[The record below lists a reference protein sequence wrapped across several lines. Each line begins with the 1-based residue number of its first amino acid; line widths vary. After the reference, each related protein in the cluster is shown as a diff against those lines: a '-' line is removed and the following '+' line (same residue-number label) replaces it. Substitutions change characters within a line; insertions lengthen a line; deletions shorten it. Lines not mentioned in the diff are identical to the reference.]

1 MSDLPHPLRA
11 TIGGFLFL
19 CLVQP
24 ALGQDSTPL
33 TPSSSPASQPEAKG
47 SSPIPATTLNASP
60 ASASAAPGAAAL
72 SGTTAVP
79 GASAVPLGEDQLLDT
94 RTLVV
99 DLANLTNLEA
109 LIPRLADRRVVFVG
123 EAHDRYEDHLNQL
136 AIIRGLHQRGADLAI
151 GMEMFQ
157 QPFQEALDAYIA
169 GEIDEDEM
177 LRRTD
182 YFERW
187 RFDYRLYRP
196 ILRFARE
203 QGIPVVALNLEREIT
218 TKVGDGG
225 LEALSAEERAR
236 IPAVIDRD
244 DPAYRARVK
253 GVFDLHPRRGKEP
266 SEAKS
271 PPEGKSQGGEKDQAQ
286 NQDQSKTQAQ
296 SQSQA
301 QAQAQTQSQ
310 TQAQAQ
316 PQPHAQSQP
325 QSQDDDQAFER
336 FLSVQLL
343 WDEGMAERAARYLQ
357 DHPGKQMVIL
367 AGSGHLE
374 YGQGI
379 PQRLQRR
386 LPLSAAI
393 VLNGGMRDLD
403 PQAAD
408 FLLYPHR
415 VELAATG
422 RLGVM
427 LDTDARGPGVAVQG
441 FSDNSGAAVAG
452 MKEGDRIVRV
462 GGKGIEV
469 YADIRVALMDS
480 RPGQKLP
487 VEVERGAAGAAERLT
502 LEVELH

>member
-1 MSDLPHPLRA
+1 M
-11 TIGGFLFL
+11 
-19 CLVQP
+19 
-24 ALGQDSTPL
+24 
-33 TPSSSPASQPEAKG
+33 
-47 SSPIPATTLNASP
+47 
-60 ASASAAPGAAAL
+60 
-72 SGTTAVP
+72 
-79 GASAVPLGEDQLLDT
+79 PLGEDQLLDT

-99 DLANLTNLEA
+99 DLANLTNLET

-136 AIIRGLHQRGADLAI
+136 AIIRGMHQRGADLAI

-157 QPFQEALDAYIA
+157 QPFQAALDAYIA

-203 QGIPVVALNLEREIT
+203 QGIPVIALNLEREIT

-236 IPAVIDRD
+236 IPAVIDHD

-253 GVFDLHPRRGKEP
+253 AVFDLHPKRVKEL
-266 SEAKS
+266 SEAKA
-271 PPEGKSQGGEKDQAQ
+271 PPEGKAQGGEKDQAQ
-286 NQDQSKTQAQ
+286 NQA
-296 SQSQA
+296 
-301 QAQAQTQSQ
+301 
-310 TQAQAQ
+310 
-316 PQPHAQSQP
+316 HAQSQP

-357 DHPGKQMVIL
+357 DHPGKRMVIL

-408 FLLYPHR
+408 FLLYPRR

-462 GGKGIEV
+462 GDKGIGV
-469 YADIRVALMDS
+469 YADIRLALMDS

-502 LEVELH
+502 LVVELH

>member
-19 CLVQP
+19 CLAQP
-24 ALGQDSTPL
+24 AFGHDSPSP
-33 TPSSSPASQPEAKG
+33 TPSSV
-47 SSPIPATTLNASP
+47 
-60 ASASAAPGAAAL
+60 PGAA
-72 SGTTAVP
+72 
-79 GASAVPLGEDQLLDT
+79 AVPLGEDQILDT
-94 RTLVV
+94 RTAVV
-99 DLANLTNLEA
+99 DLATLTNLEA

-136 AIIRGLHQRGADLAI
+136 AIIRGLHQQGTALAI

-157 QPFQEALDAYIA
+157 QPFQPALDAYIA

-203 QGIPVVALNLEREIT
+203 KGIPVIALNLEREIT
-218 TKVGDGG
+218 GKVGDGG
-225 LEALSAEERAR
+225 LESLSADERAR
-236 IPAVIDRD
+236 IPAEIDND
-244 DPAYRARVK
+244 DSAYRERVK
-253 GVFDLHPRRGKEP
+253 AVFDLHPKGWQEQAEGDDKD
-266 SEAKS
+266 
-271 PPEGKSQGGEKDQAQ
+271 EGKDEGK
-286 NQDQSKTQAQ
+286 
-296 SQSQA
+296 
-301 QAQAQTQSQ
+301 
-310 TQAQAQ
+310 
-316 PQPHAQSQP
+316 
-325 QSQDDDQAFER
+325 AFER

-357 DHPGKQMVIL
+357 DHPDKRMVIL

-379 PQRLQRR
+379 PKRLLRR
-386 LPLSAAI
+386 LPLSSAI

-408 FLLYPHR
+408 YLLFPRR

-427 LDTDARGPGVAVQG
+427 LDTEAKGPGVAVQG
-441 FSDNSGAAVAG
+441 FSDNSGAAAAG
-452 MKEGDRIVRV
+452 MKEGDRILRV
-462 GGKGIEV
+462 GDKDIGV
-469 YADIRVALMDS
+469 YADIRLALIDS

-487 VEVERGAAGAAERLT
+487 VEVERGAADAGERLT

>member
-1 MSDLPHPLRA
+1 M
-11 TIGGFLFL
+11 
-19 CLVQP
+19 
-24 ALGQDSTPL
+24 
-33 TPSSSPASQPEAKG
+33 
-47 SSPIPATTLNASP
+47 
-60 ASASAAPGAAAL
+60 

-157 QPFQEALDAYIA
+157 QPFQAALDAYIA

-196 ILRFARE
+196 ILRLARE

-271 PPEGKSQGGEKDQAQ
+271 QGGEKDQAQ
-286 NQDQSKTQAQ
+286 NQAQTLSQKQAQYPDQSKTQAQ

-301 QAQAQTQSQ
+301 QAQAQ

-325 QSQDDDQAFER
+325 QSQDDEQAFER

-408 FLLYPHR
+408 FLLYPRR

-427 LDTDARGPGVAVQG
+427 LDTEARGPGVAVQG

>member
-1 MSDLPHPLRA
+1 M
-11 TIGGFLFL
+11 
-19 CLVQP
+19 
-24 ALGQDSTPL
+24 
-33 TPSSSPASQPEAKG
+33 
-47 SSPIPATTLNASP
+47 
-60 ASASAAPGAAAL
+60 
-72 SGTTAVP
+72 
-79 GASAVPLGEDQLLDT
+79 PLGEDQLLDI

-203 QGIPVVALNLEREIT
+203 QGIPVIALNLEREIT

-253 GVFDLHPRRGKEP
+253 AVFDLHPRRGKEP
-266 SEAKS
+266 SESKA
-271 PPEGKSQGGEKDQAQ
+271 PPEGKAQAGEKDQAQ
-286 NQDQSKTQAQ
+286 SQAQSKTQAQ
-296 SQSQA
+296 SQI
-301 QAQAQTQSQ
+301 Q

-316 PQPHAQSQP
+316 PQPQSQP
-325 QSQDDDQAFER
+325 QNQDDDQAFER

-408 FLLYPHR
+408 FLLYPRR

-427 LDTDARGPGVAVQG
+427 LDTEARGPGVAVQG

-487 VEVERGAAGAAERLT
+487 VEVERGPAGAAERLT

>member
-24 ALGQDSTPL
+24 ALGQDSTP
-33 TPSSSPASQPEAKG
+33 PASSTSPASQPA
-47 SSPIPATTLNASP
+47 
-60 ASASAAPGAAAL
+60 ASAVS
-72 SGTTAVP
+72 
-79 GASAVPLGEDQLLDT
+79 GASAMPLGEDQLLDT

-99 DLANLTNLEA
+99 DLANLTNLET

-136 AIIRGLHQRGADLAI
+136 AIIRGMHQRGADLAI

-157 QPFQEALDAYIA
+157 QPFQAALDAYIA

-203 QGIPVVALNLEREIT
+203 QGIPVIALNLEREIT

-236 IPAVIDRD
+236 IPAVIDHD

-253 GVFDLHPRRGKEP
+253 AVFDLHPKRVKEL
-266 SEAKS
+266 SEAKA
-271 PPEGKSQGGEKDQAQ
+271 PPEGKAQGGEKDQAQ
-286 NQDQSKTQAQ
+286 NQA
-296 SQSQA
+296 
-301 QAQAQTQSQ
+301 
-310 TQAQAQ
+310 
-316 PQPHAQSQP
+316 HAQSQP

-357 DHPGKQMVIL
+357 DHPGKRMVIL

-408 FLLYPHR
+408 FLLYPRR

-462 GGKGIEV
+462 GDKGIGV
-469 YADIRVALMDS
+469 YADIRLALMDS

-502 LEVELH
+502 LVVELH

>member
-24 ALGQDSTPL
+24 ALGQDSTPPA
-33 TPSSSPASQPEAKG
+33 PSSSPASQPEAKG

-60 ASASAAPGAAAL
+60 ASASAAPGGAAL

-79 GASAVPLGEDQLLDT
+79 EASAVPLGEDQLLDI

-157 QPFQEALDAYIA
+157 QPFQAALDAYIA

-203 QGIPVVALNLEREIT
+203 QGIPVIALNLEREIT

-253 GVFDLHPRRGKEP
+253 AVFDLHPRRGKEP
-266 SEAKS
+266 SESKA
-271 PPEGKSQGGEKDQAQ
+271 PPEGKAQAGEKDQAQ
-286 NQDQSKTQAQ
+286 SQAQSKTQAQ
-296 SQSQA
+296 SQI
-301 QAQAQTQSQ
+301 Q

-316 PQPHAQSQP
+316 PQPQSQP
-325 QSQDDDQAFER
+325 QNQDDDQAFER

-408 FLLYPHR
+408 FLLYPRR

-427 LDTDARGPGVAVQG
+427 LDTEARGPGVAVQG

-487 VEVERGAAGAAERLT
+487 VEVERGPAGAAERLT

>member
-1 MSDLPHPLRA
+1 M
-11 TIGGFLFL
+11 
-19 CLVQP
+19 
-24 ALGQDSTPL
+24 
-33 TPSSSPASQPEAKG
+33 
-47 SSPIPATTLNASP
+47 
-60 ASASAAPGAAAL
+60 

>member
-19 CLVQP
+19 CLAQP
-24 ALGQDSTPL
+24 AFGHDSPSP
-33 TPSSSPASQPEAKG
+33 TPSSV
-47 SSPIPATTLNASP
+47 
-60 ASASAAPGAAAL
+60 PGAA
-72 SGTTAVP
+72 
-79 GASAVPLGEDQLLDT
+79 AVPLGEDQILDT
-94 RTLVV
+94 RTAVV
-99 DLANLTNLEA
+99 DLATLTNLEA

-136 AIIRGLHQRGADLAI
+136 AIIRGLHQQGTELAI

-157 QPFQEALDAYIA
+157 QPFQPALDAYIA
-169 GEIDEDEM
+169 GEIDEDDM

-203 QGIPVVALNLEREIT
+203 KGIPVIALNLEREIT
-218 TKVGDGG
+218 GKVGDGG
-225 LEALSAEERAR
+225 LESLSADERAR
-236 IPAVIDRD
+236 IPAEIDND
-244 DPAYRARVK
+244 DSAYRERVK
-253 GVFDLHPRRGKEP
+253 AVFDLHPKGRQEQ
-266 SEAKS
+266 
-271 PPEGKSQGGEKDQAQ
+271 PEGDDKDEGK
-286 NQDQSKTQAQ
+286 DEGK
-296 SQSQA
+296 
-301 QAQAQTQSQ
+301 
-310 TQAQAQ
+310 
-316 PQPHAQSQP
+316 
-325 QSQDDDQAFER
+325 AFER

-357 DHPGKQMVIL
+357 DHPNKRMVIL

-379 PQRLQRR
+379 PQRLLRR
-386 LPLSAAI
+386 LPLSSAI

-408 FLLYPHR
+408 YLLFPRR

-427 LDTDARGPGVAVQG
+427 LDTEAKGPGVAVQG
-441 FSDNSGAAVAG
+441 FSDNSGAAAAG
-452 MKEGDRIVRV
+452 MKEGDRILQV
-462 GGKGIEV
+462 GDKDIGV
-469 YADIRVALMDS
+469 YADIRLALMDS

-487 VEVERGAAGAAERLT
+487 VEVERGAADAAERLT

>member
-1 MSDLPHPLRA
+1 M
-11 TIGGFLFL
+11 
-19 CLVQP
+19 
-24 ALGQDSTPL
+24 
-33 TPSSSPASQPEAKG
+33 
-47 SSPIPATTLNASP
+47 
-60 ASASAAPGAAAL
+60 
-72 SGTTAVP
+72 
-79 GASAVPLGEDQLLDT
+79 PLGEDQLLDT

-157 QPFQEALDAYIA
+157 QPFQAALDAYIA

-203 QGIPVVALNLEREIT
+203 QGIPVIALNLEREIT

-253 GVFDLHPRRGKEP
+253 AVFDLHPRRGKEP
-266 SEAKS
+266 SESKA
-271 PPEGKSQGGEKDQAQ
+271 PPEGKAQAGEKDQAQ
-286 NQDQSKTQAQ
+286 SQAQSKTQAQ
-296 SQSQA
+296 SQI
-301 QAQAQTQSQ
+301 Q

-316 PQPHAQSQP
+316 PQPQSQP
-325 QSQDDDQAFER
+325 QNQDDDQAFER

-408 FLLYPHR
+408 FLLYPRR

-427 LDTDARGPGVAVQG
+427 LDTEARGPGVAVQG

-487 VEVERGAAGAAERLT
+487 VEVERGPAGAAERLT

>member
-1 MSDLPHPLRA
+1 M
-11 TIGGFLFL
+11 
-19 CLVQP
+19 
-24 ALGQDSTPL
+24 
-33 TPSSSPASQPEAKG
+33 
-47 SSPIPATTLNASP
+47 
-60 ASASAAPGAAAL
+60 
-72 SGTTAVP
+72 
-79 GASAVPLGEDQLLDT
+79 PLGEDQLLDI

-157 QPFQEALDAYIA
+157 QPFQAALDAYIA

-203 QGIPVVALNLEREIT
+203 QGIPVIALNLEREIT

-253 GVFDLHPRRGKEP
+253 AVFDLHPRRGKEP
-266 SEAKS
+266 SESKA
-271 PPEGKSQGGEKDQAQ
+271 PPEGKAQAGEKDQAQ
-286 NQDQSKTQAQ
+286 SQAQSKTQAQ
-296 SQSQA
+296 SQI
-301 QAQAQTQSQ
+301 Q

-316 PQPHAQSQP
+316 PQPQSQP
-325 QSQDDDQAFER
+325 QNQDDDQAFER

-408 FLLYPHR
+408 FLLYPRR

-427 LDTDARGPGVAVQG
+427 LDTEARGPGVAVQG

-487 VEVERGAAGAAERLT
+487 VEVERGPAGAAERLT

>member
-24 ALGQDSTPL
+24 ALGQAATP
-33 TPSSSPASQPEAKG
+33 PA
-47 SSPIPATTLNASP
+47 
-60 ASASAAPGAAAL
+60 
-72 SGTTAVP
+72 
-79 GASAVPLGEDQLLDT
+79 AVPLGEDQLLDT
-94 RTLVV
+94 RTAVV

-109 LIPRLADRRVVFVG
+109 LIPRLAERRVVFVG

-157 QPFQEALDAYIA
+157 QPFQPALDAYVA
-169 GEIDEDEM
+169 GEIDEGEM

-203 QGIPVVALNLEREIT
+203 HGIPVIALNLEREIT
-218 TKVGDGG
+218 AKVGQGG
-225 LEALSAEERAR
+225 LEALSPEERAR
-236 IPAVIDRD
+236 IPTEIDGS
-244 DPAYRARVK
+244 DPAYRQRVK
-253 GVFDLHPRRGKEP
+253 AVFDLHPKGNREQKE
-266 SEAKS
+266 
-271 PPEGKSQGGEKDQAQ
+271 GGEGQVPNPDQ
-286 NQDQSKTQAQ
+286 D
-296 SQSQA
+296 
-301 QAQAQTQSQ
+301 
-310 TQAQAQ
+310 
-316 PQPHAQSQP
+316 
-325 QSQDDDQAFER
+325 FER
-336 FLSVQLL
+336 FLAVQLL

-357 DHPGKQMVIL
+357 DHPGKQLVIL

-379 PQRLQRR
+379 PSRLLRR
-386 LPLSAAI
+386 LATSTSTPPSSAI
-393 VLNGGMRDLD
+393 VLNGGQRDLE
-403 PQAAD
+403 PQVAD
-408 FLLYPHR
+408 FLLYPR
-415 VELAATG
+415 RIELAATG

-427 LDTDARGPGVAVQG
+427 LDTAAKGPGVAVQG
-441 FSDNSGAAVAG
+441 FSDNSGAAAAG
-452 MKEGDRIVRV
+452 MKEGDRIVRI
-462 GGKGIEV
+462 GDQSIDV
-469 YADIRVALMDS
+469 YAEIRLALMDS

-487 VEVERGAAGAAERLT
+487 VAVERGESDVAERLT

>member
-24 ALGQDSTPL
+24 ALGQDSTPPA
-33 TPSSSPASQPEAKG
+33 PSSSPASQPEAKG

-60 ASASAAPGAAAL
+60 ASASAAPGGAAL

-79 GASAVPLGEDQLLDT
+79 EASAVPLGEDQLLDT

-157 QPFQEALDAYIA
+157 QPFQAALDAYIA

-203 QGIPVVALNLEREIT
+203 QGIPVIALNLEREIT

-253 GVFDLHPRRGKEP
+253 AVFDLHPRRGKEP
-266 SEAKS
+266 SESKA
-271 PPEGKSQGGEKDQAQ
+271 PPEGKAQAGEKDQAQ
-286 NQDQSKTQAQ
+286 SQAQSKTQAQ
-296 SQSQA
+296 SQI
-301 QAQAQTQSQ
+301 Q

-316 PQPHAQSQP
+316 PQPQSQP
-325 QSQDDDQAFER
+325 QNQDDDQAFER

-408 FLLYPHR
+408 FLLYPRR

-427 LDTDARGPGVAVQG
+427 LDTEARGPGVAVQG

-487 VEVERGAAGAAERLT
+487 VEVERGPAGAAERLT

>member
-19 CLVQP
+19 CLVPP
-24 ALGQDSTPL
+24 ALGQASTP
-33 TPSSSPASQPEAKG
+33 PA
-47 SSPIPATTLNASP
+47 
-60 ASASAAPGAAAL
+60 
-72 SGTTAVP
+72 
-79 GASAVPLGEDQLLDT
+79 AVPLGEDQLLDT
-94 RTLVV
+94 RTAVL

-109 LIPRLADRRVVFVG
+109 LLPRLAERRVVFVG

-157 QPFQEALDAYIA
+157 QPFQPALDAYVA
-169 GEIDEDEM
+169 GEIDEGEL

-203 QGIPVVALNLEREIT
+203 QGIPVIALNLEREIT
-218 TKVGDGG
+218 AKVGQGG
-225 LEALSAEERAR
+225 LEALSPAERAR
-236 IPAVIDRD
+236 IPTEIDGS
-244 DPAYRARVK
+244 DPAYRQRVK
-253 GVFDLHPRRGKEP
+253 AVFDLHPKGNREQKE
-266 SEAKS
+266 
-271 PPEGKSQGGEKDQAQ
+271 GGEGQVPNPDQ
-286 NQDQSKTQAQ
+286 D
-296 SQSQA
+296 
-301 QAQAQTQSQ
+301 
-310 TQAQAQ
+310 
-316 PQPHAQSQP
+316 
-325 QSQDDDQAFER
+325 FER
-336 FLSVQLL
+336 FLAVQLL

-357 DHPGKQMVIL
+357 DHPGKQLVVL

-379 PQRLQRR
+379 PSRLLRR
-386 LPLSAAI
+386 LATSTSAPPSSAI
-393 VLNGGMRDLD
+393 VLNGGQRDPE
-403 PQAAD
+403 PQVAD
-408 FLLYPHR
+408 FLLYPRR

-427 LDTDARGPGVAVQG
+427 LDTAAKGPGVAVQG
-441 FSDNSGAAVAG
+441 FSDNSGAAAAG

-462 GGKGIEV
+462 GDQTIDV
-469 YADIRVALMDS
+469 YADIRLALMDS
-480 RPGQKLP
+480 RPGQKLT
-487 VEVERGAAGAAERLT
+487 VAVERGESDAAERLT